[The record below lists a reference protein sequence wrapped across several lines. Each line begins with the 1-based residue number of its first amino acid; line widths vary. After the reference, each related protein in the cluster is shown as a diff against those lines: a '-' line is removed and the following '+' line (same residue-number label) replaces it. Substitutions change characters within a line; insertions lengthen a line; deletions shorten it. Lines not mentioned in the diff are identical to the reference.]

1 MIDATSRSSP
11 PLEITCSRH
20 FVTWLQEQHLSL
32 AFTTYQ
38 TNRLFFVGL
47 KPGGVLS
54 VFERLF
60 DRPMGLYVASRDRL
74 YMSSRFQLWRFENIL
89 EPGETHKGYDA
100 LYVPRASY
108 TTGDL
113 DVHDLA
119 LDGEGKPVFAN
130 TLYSCLAG
138 LSDRHSFRPLWQP
151 PFISKLAPEDR
162 CHLNG
167 LALREGR
174 PAYVTTVSRSDV
186 AAGWRQR
193 REQGGCLID
202 VAANAI
208 VLDNLS
214 MPHSPRWY
222 RDRLWLLNSG
232 TGDFG
237 YFDPQR
243 ATFVPVAFCP
253 GYLRG
258 LAFWDNWAIIGLSKP
273 RQERTFSGLEL
284 DRRLS
289 QKDADARCG
298 FALVN
303 LTTGNIDHWFLLE
316 GVISELYD
324 VQVIPAVTRSMAL
337 GFRNEDILSLVT
349 VEPATGATPVV
360 AQTAPNSSDL
370 VREAVEAGAI
380 FPGFTVEGFP

>member
-1 MIDATSRSSP
+1 MTAAHSPSSP

-20 FVTWLQEQHLSL
+20 FVSWLHEQQLSL

-74 YMSSRFQLWRFENIL
+74 YMSSRFQLWRFENVL
-89 EPGETHKGYDA
+89 EPGENHKGYDA

-119 LDGEGKPVFAN
+119 LNSDGEPVFVN
-130 TLYSCLAG
+130 TLYSCLAL

-167 LALREGR
+167 LAMRDGQ
-174 PAYVTTVSRSDV
+174 PAYVTAVSRSDV

-193 REQGGCLID
+193 REQGGCLLD
-202 VAANAI
+202 VRSNEI
-208 VLDNLS
+208 VLNNLS

-237 YFDPQR
+237 YFDPQH
-243 ATFVPVAFCP
+243 ATFMPVAFCP

-258 LAFWDNWAIIGLSKP
+258 LAFWGDWAIVGLSKP

-284 DRRLS
+284 DNRLHA
-289 QKDADARCG
+289 KDADARCG
-298 FALVN
+298 FAIVN
-303 LTTGNIDHWFLLE
+303 LNTGNVDHWLYLE
-316 GVISELYD
+316 GIVTELYD
-324 VQVIPAVTRSMAL
+324 VQLISTIQRPMAL
-337 GFRNEDILSLVT
+337 GFRTEEILNLVT
-349 VEPATGATPVV
+349 FDTTTDRQPKPVKDTPSVKV
-360 AQTAPNSSDL
+360 ALSS
-370 VREAVEAGAI
+370 GAI
-380 FPGFTVEGFP
+380 FPSTLSI